1 MHALKKIRD
10 GKAWVVDGRGSRVGL
25 GGTLENGARIY
36 VRALKR

>member
-10 GKAWVVDGRGSRVGL
+10 GKVWVVDGHGSRGGL

-36 VRALKR
+36 VKALKR